1 VRGGQHAGGD
11 AKLLYINVPDQIT
24 PRYREYPVGFFR
36 AILMPVS
43 VDLGQYVEL
52 HTDVRPATRSLAIPA
67 LAGLDD
73 YPHQVDMRGE
83 AVGRIE
89 LSAAIRTADAVFFT
103 EYSPTG
109 AVRVVEA
116 GSVNAQATDSYL
128 ATFGDRARLVDVQ
141 IREDSDEML
150 IALTWQCLG
159 RFEPDETIFVHGL
172 DERGQLALQA
182 DGDPLRGL
190 FPLTE
195 CRPGEHIRDVR
206 FLPSS
211 AREKVTINTGLY
223 NRLTGERLPAFDAA
237 GSPLPGNAVTIAP
250 SR

>member
-1 VRGGQHAGGD
+1 
-11 AKLLYINVPDQIT
+11 VPDQIT
-24 PRYREYPVGFFR
+24 PYYREYPVGFFR

-52 HTDVRPATRSLAIPA
+52 HIGVRPATRSLSVPA

-83 AVGRIE
+83 AVGQIE
-89 LSAAIRTADAVFFT
+89 LSAAIRAADAVFFT
-103 EYSPTG
+103 EYSSTG

-116 GSVNAQATDSYL
+116 GSVNAQATDSYF

-182 DGDPLRGL
+182 DGDPLRGM

-206 FLPSS
+206 FLPSAS
-211 AREKVTINTGLY
+211 RERVTITTGMY
-223 NRLTGERLPAFDAA
+223 NRLTGERLPAFDAD
-237 GSPLPGNAVTIAP
+237 GTPVPDSAVFIAQTQ
-250 SR
+250 